1 MEPCKVI
8 LFFEHHFVVVVS
20 KAIISL
26 GVPPTV
32 AEVEAEIEAET
43 LQSHNKKRLRK
54 KKPTTF

>member
-32 AEVEAEIEAET
+32 AKVEAEIEAET
-43 LQSHNKKRLRK
+43 WVSRLLSILRACL
-54 KKPTTF
+54 F